1 MVRVNPSDLSQEE
14 LEIGILDW
22 VSDDDEEFDQ
32 SQLERFYE
40 QDPPVTL
47 DKSFKRTLMGIFYFL
62 KLFSVLGLPVV
73 GPEKH
78 DRLRDVVR
86 KTITKELEKKGCE
99 IQTPFVL
106 EIPTDNSKQTK
117 GLAFFTFG
125 TPFEANMALKFIN
138 KFKLDSSHAFKAILV
153 DNFDMIVSDDNKCV
167 PPLKTF
173 GFTREGIRDWWIMGE
188 RMRDQFVIRYAD
200 KTEVYWFDSVHREP
214 KLAYDGSRE
223 RAEGRRPW
231 ADQKVEW
238 SPNGSYLAVYKWAGI
253 ALYGGNN
260 FELKIRFE
268 HKNVK
273 NIQFSPC
280 EEYLLTWD
288 GSKGEDRHEKSICIW
303 RVITG
308 ELLRSFP
315 TPLKSPKGGDFP
327 HLLWNRTGKYIAMLN
342 QFLEGSEVLVYRLP
356 EMTLIEGPDGKPAP
370 LKYSAE
376 KFDWS
381 PQDDILSV
389 VIPGSLDTPAR
400 LVLVEIPSRRELSS
414 RNVYNVC
421 EVAMHWHSKGDCLCL
436 RTTISKKTGK
446 KGRKQF
452 NQLEI
457 FRLRERN
464 IPVDTIQ
471 IQDAT
476 VKQLHW
482 EEGGSKRFALIVKD
496 EETRSHSIRFYKVS
510 DVGATRDTVWTTTFD
525 ITSQLNHMQ
534 WSPAGNYFVLGGLG
548 AEGSLFFCALND
560 NDKVDVLY
568 KDEHFMMNTIR
579 WSSCGRY
586 LATCVNVP
594 MPQHNATTSDSFRYS
609 AEAGYCLWTFQG
621 RLLCKDR
628 KENFYSFDFRP
639 HPTPLLKRTEIEK
652 IKKNLKEYTK
662 RYDLIDE
669 KERKDYRDSYLQK
682 RQNNLDA
689 FKQLYSSL
697 LQWYTSQDNYL
708 EFKSGWDKFLNPLD
722 WEVTDEVYQEVI
734 DIKEEVFE

>member
-1 MVRVNPSDLSQEE
+1 MGLMDFL
-14 LEIGILDW
+14 
-22 VSDDDEEFDQ
+22 SDDDEEFDN

-40 QDPPVTL
+40 NDPPVTL
-47 DKSFKRTLMGIFYFL
+47 DTSFPRTLI
-62 KLFSVLGLPVV
+62 VLGLPVV
-73 GPEKH
+73 GPEKYE
-78 DRLRDVVR
+78 RLKDVVR
-86 KTITKELEKKGCE
+86 KTISKELEKKGCE

-106 EIPTDNSKQTK
+106 EIPTDMNNHTK

-125 TPFEANMALKFIN
+125 TPFEANMAQKFIN
-138 KFKLDSSHAFKAILV
+138 KFKLDSSHAFKAIML
-153 DNFDMIVSDDNKCV
+153 DNYDMIVSDDNKCI
-167 PPLKTF
+167 PTLKSF
-173 GFTREGIRDWWIMGE
+173 GFTRDGVRDWWMKGD
-188 RMRDQFVIRYAD
+188 RMRDQYVVRHGD
-200 KTEVYWFDSVHREP
+200 RTEVFWFDALEREP
-214 KLAYDGSRE
+214 RLAYDGARE
-223 RAEGRRPW
+223 RAQGRRVW

-238 SPNGSYLAVYKWAGI
+238 SPNGSYLAVYKWMGI
-253 ALYGGNN
+253 VLYGGNE
-260 FELKIRFE
+260 FEPKIRFE

-273 NIQFSPC
+273 FIQFSPC

-288 GSKGEDRHEKSICIW
+288 GMKGEDRHDRSICIW
-303 RVITG
+303 RVVTG

-327 HLLWNRTGKYIAMLN
+327 HLLWNHNGKYIAMLN
-342 QFLEGSEVLVYRLP
+342 KYSEGSEVLVYKLP
-356 EMTLIEGPDGKPAP
+356 EMRLIEGPDGKPAP
-370 LKYSAE
+370 LKYAAE

-389 VIPGSLDTPAR
+389 VIPGSMDAPAR
-400 LVLVEIPSRRELSS
+400 LILIEIPSRRELSS

-471 IQDAT
+471 IEDAT

-496 EETRSHSIRFYKVS
+496 EESRTHSIRFYKVL
-510 DVGATRDTVWTTTFD
+510 DVGSNRDTVWTSTFD

-548 AEGSLFFCALND
+548 AEGTLLFCTLND
-560 NDKVDVLY
+560 YDKVDVLH

-594 MPQHNATTSDSFRYS
+594 MPQHSATTSDTFRYA
-609 AEAGYCLWTFQG
+609 AESGYCLWTFQG
-621 RLLCKDR
+621 RLLHKEK
-628 KENFYSFDFRP
+628 KENFYSCDFRP
-639 HPTPLLKRTEIEK
+639 HPTPLVTRKEIEK
-652 IKKNLKEYTK
+652 IRKNLKEYTK
-662 RYDLIDE
+662 KYDIIDE
-669 KERKDYRDSYLQK
+669 KERTDYRNSYLQK
-682 RQNNLDA
+682 RQQNLDA
-689 FKQLYSSL
+689 FKQKYSAL
-697 LQWYTSQDNYL
+697 MQWYTSQDNYL
-708 EFKSGWDKFLNPLD
+708 KFKTAWEIFHNPME
-722 WEVTDEVYQEVI
+722 WEVSEEVHEEVVEL
-734 DIKEEVFE
+734 KEEVLE